1 MSWSYIHLRT
11 GAPAYPVAVRLAER
25 LGFRLRRLVDRSIIL
40 DRQLAGEPATETTIR
55 VSDGRRPPRP
65 ENILQGYDIELHVAP
80 GPREEPERQAVM
92 SRLFDEVCRELGYPA
107 LLRNGVLL
115 LAAWSPALGRRDFP
129 PQTFVGTED
138 GDKQRWAEYALP
150 PVTDPIVVAAE
161 DVLGQL
167 YARILAEPDDDGLRL
182 AYADAVEPE
191 HPDYARLI
199 RLQVR
204 YTLDR
209 QAGVAWAPA
218 RLAEMNRLERQYHRD
233 VVPPEVWGAL
243 GEEWHVRRGFVEAA
257 AMEAGQFIEDA
268 AHLMAEVPLRMLYLT
283 GEADERIDELAALPE
298 LARLRGLS
306 FWGNPIGDDGLR
318 RFLASP
324 YLTGLRWLSVD
335 NTGVTLAGIEAL
347 AESDAVPE
355 LRYLRADRKLRLNAT
370 PGYDYDGTLVSI
382 DEPYRAMELAQR
394 YDRAWLRRQGS
405 GVDGQVFEPEYA
417 EV

>member
-1 MSWSYIHLRT
+1 MGSPSIELRA
-11 GAPAYPVAVRLAER
+11 GAPAYSVAVRLAQR
-25 LGFRLRRLVDRSIIL
+25 LGFRLWRTVDRSIL
-40 DRQLAGEPATETTIR
+40 LERPLAGEPSKDTTIE
-55 VSDGRRPPRP
+55 VSDQRRAPAR
-65 ENILQGYDIELHVAP
+65 ENISQGYDIELGVAP
-80 GPREEPERQAVM
+80 GPHEEPDRQAVM

-107 LLRNGVLL
+107 LLRNGILL

-129 PQTFVGTED
+129 AQTFGDTED

-150 PVTDPIVVAAE
+150 TVTAPVVVAAE

-182 AYADAVEPE
+182 AYADAAEPE
-191 HPDYARLI
+191 YPDYARLI

-218 RLAEMNRLERQYHRD
+218 RLAEMNRLERRYHHE
-233 VVPPEVWGAL
+233 VVPAEMRRHLV
-243 GEEWHVRRGFVEAA
+243 EDWHVRRGFVEAA
-257 AMEAGQFIEDA
+257 AMKAGPFIEGA
-268 AHLMAEVPLRMLYLT
+268 GHLMAEVPLRMLYLT

-318 RFLASP
+318 RLLASP
-324 YLTGLRWLSVD
+324 YLTGLRWLSLD

-347 AESDAVPE
+347 ADSGALPE
-355 LRYLRADRKLRLNAT
+355 LRYLRADRRLRLNAT
-370 PGYDYDGTLVSI
+370 PGYDYDGTLVSV

-394 YDRAWLRRQGS
+394 YDRAWLRWRPS
-405 GVDGQVFEPEYA
+405 GVDEQVFDPEYA